1 MSNNTRTRPFIA
13 ILACVGSFLLSSSLH
28 AAPAPSAPGGAGGGG
43 NAPAQPRLYPGGTEV
58 RIVRGTETSVY
69 QVPK

>member
-28 AAPAPSAPGGAGGGG
+28 AAPAPSAPESKASV
-43 NAPAQPRLYPGGTEV
+43 AFPAEGKFCLC
-58 RIVRGTETSVY
+58 Y
-69 QVPK
+69 QESALKCARFFSCPDVSC